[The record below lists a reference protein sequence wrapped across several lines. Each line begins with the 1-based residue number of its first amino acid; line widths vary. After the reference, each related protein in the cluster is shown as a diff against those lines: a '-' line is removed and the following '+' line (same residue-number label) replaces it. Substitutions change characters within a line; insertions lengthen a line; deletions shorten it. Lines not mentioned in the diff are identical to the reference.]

1 MEIFLLYLKVFLVGG
16 FICFLGQIL
25 LIKTNIT
32 SARILVLFE
41 LIGGVLEILG
51 LYQPIV
57 DFASAGALVPI
68 TGFGRSLAKG
78 AIEAVKEKGVIGIF
92 TGGLTA
98 TSAGIACAVFFA
110 YIFGL
115 IFHSKT
121 KKY

>member
-41 LIGGVLEILG
+41 LIGGVLEIFR